1 MRIAS
6 SNGLQQY
13 FSSILESHSSSRIL
27 EFEQGDMCL
36 LFERREI
43 LQYCDFS
50 KEKQDSQNVIFEPR
64 MPMSFFEIFQTIE

>member
-13 FSSILESHSSSRIL
+13 FSSILESHSSRRIL

-50 KEKQDSQNVIFEPR
+50 KEKQDS
-64 MPMSFFEIFQTIE
+64 